1 MDALEVDLIKVAA
14 LLVCNLCRGIPAA
27 SIDKEALYHG
37 TEGEL
42 KLVALREASQ
52 ELSIALQSS
61 ERLSLEEFLAR
72 PRLRALIEHLLRF
85 DLLLIPRFN
94 CVRTWLRLLV
104 LCFLGPFVERFMR
117 GCAASEDC
125 EPGGQALLLH
135 VGPRTSLRRGCHGAW
150 RT

>member
-1 MDALEVDLIKVAA
+1 MYLVKVAA
-14 LLVCNLCRGIPAA
+14 LLVCYLCQGIAGA
-27 SIDKEALYHG
+27 SIDNEALDYG

-42 KLVALREASQ
+42 RLVALREASE
-52 ELSIALQSS
+52 ELSIALLSS

-72 PRLRALIEHLLRF
+72 PRLRALAEHLLRF

-94 CVRTWLRLLV
+94 SVRTRLRLLV
-104 LCFLGPFVERFMR
+104 LRFLGPFVELFMR
-117 GCAASEDC
+117 ECAASEHC

-135 VGPRTSLRRGCHGAW
+135 VGPRTPLWRGCHRAW